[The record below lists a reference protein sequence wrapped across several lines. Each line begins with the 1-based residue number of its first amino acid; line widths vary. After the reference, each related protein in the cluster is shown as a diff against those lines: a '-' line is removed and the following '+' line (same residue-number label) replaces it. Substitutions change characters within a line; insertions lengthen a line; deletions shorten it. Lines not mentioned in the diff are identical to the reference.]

1 VDHHNFDQ
9 RRSALGQ
16 RLRSLRRAAGLTGP
30 ALAAR
35 TGISQPKISKVE
47 TGRVVPSVEDV
58 QALAQALDASP
69 DVTASLV
76 EHAHGLSDQI
86 RAWRALRRQQLAAHQ
101 DRARHLEAT
110 ATEITVF
117 QNAIIPSLLQVAE
130 YARQVFLRSG
140 VGDDDELATAV
151 AGRLNRQT
159 VLFSRGK
166 RFVFILTEAALRH
179 RISPVEAMRAQ
190 YDRLVSISGL
200 ENVRIGVLPF
210 EVELPILPLNNF
222 ALFDLDAVALETISG
237 EVILRGGREVETY
250 AEAARSLEQVMVSG
264 PDAVPLIRGLAR

>member
-1 VDHHNFDQ
+1 M
-9 RRSALGQ
+9 
-16 RLRSLRRAAGLTGP
+16 
-30 ALAAR
+30 
-35 TGISQPKISKVE
+35 
-47 TGRVVPSVEDV
+47 VPSVEDV

-140 VGDDDELATAV
+140 AGDDDVAAAV

-222 ALFDLDAVALETISG
+222 TLFDLDAVALETISG
-237 EVILRGGREVETY
+237 EVILRGGRDVETY

-264 PDAVPLIRGLAR
+264 PDAVPLLRGSAR

>member
-1 VDHHNFDQ
+1 MDHHNFDQ

-110 ATEITVF
+110 ATEITGMSAEGSRVT
-117 QNAIIPSLLQVAE
+117 ASLVKL
-130 YARQVFLRSG
+130 SHP
-140 VGDDDELATAV
+140 
-151 AGRLNRQT
+151 NI
-159 VLFSRGK
+159 SRMIEKTIEG
-166 RFVFILTEAALRH
+166 
-179 RISPVEAMRAQ
+179 
-190 YDRLVSISGL
+190 SGL
-200 ENVRIGVLPF
+200 RIDHA
-210 EVELPILPLNNF
+210 EILI
-222 ALFDLDAVALETISG
+222 AIS
-237 EVILRGGREVETY
+237 
-250 AEAARSLEQVMVSG
+250 
-264 PDAVPLIRGLAR
+264 VPVDRAHRRTSS